1 MRHYHKRYG
10 ALNEESGDAVD
21 AVPRQ
26 SLKVPSGTGSI
37 SSYQSAPR
45 RDPDL
50 VRTLSRRESVAT
62 MAWKRMKKMKEDTGV
77 NFFFLMLPCFG
88 FIVNFQT
95 CDK

>member
-10 ALNEESGDAVD
+10 ALNEESGDVVD
-21 AVPRQ
+21 AVPRR

-37 SSYQSAPR
+37 SSYQSAPQP
-45 RDPDL
+45 DPDL

-77 NFFFLMLPCFG
+77 NFFFFNASLLWFPCELSN
-88 FIVNFQT
+88 I
-95 CDK
+95 C